1 MSAYSIAKQQLEGA
15 LKAAAESGVEEEMV
29 LRALLATLVE
39 GYRDLKGVEDLKAVL
54 QYQLDNARGDED
66 HEFMRP

>member
-1 MSAYSIAKQQLEGA
+1 LSAYSIAKQQLDAA
-15 LKAAAESGVEEEMV
+15 LATAAEGGVEEEMV
-29 LRALLATLVE
+29 LRALLASLVE
-39 GYRDLKGVEDLKAVL
+39 RYRDLKGVEDLKAVL

>member
-1 MSAYSIAKQQLEGA
+1 LSAYSIAREQVDAA
-15 LKAAAESGVEEEMV
+15 LAAATDAGIDPESV
-29 LRALLATLVE
+29 LRALLGTLVE
-39 GYRDLKGVEDLKAVL
+39 CYRDLQGVDDLKAVL

>member
-1 MSAYSIAKQQLEGA
+1 MSAYSIAKQQLDGA
-15 LKAAAESGVEEEMV
+15 LVAAAEGGVEEEMV
-29 LRALLATLVE
+29 LRALLASLVE
-39 GYRDLKGVEDLKAVL
+39 RYRDLRGVEDLKAVL

>member
-1 MSAYSIAKQQLEGA
+1 LSAYSIAKQQLDGA
-15 LKAAAESGVEEEMV
+15 LAAAAESGVEEEMV
-29 LRALLATLVE
+29 LRALLASLVE
-39 GYRDLKGVEDLKAVL
+39 RYRDLRGVEDLKAVL

>member
-1 MSAYSIAKQQLEGA
+1 MSAYSIAKQQLDGA
-15 LKAAAESGVEEEMV
+15 LSAAAESGVEEEMV
-29 LRALLATLVE
+29 LRALLASLVE
-39 GYRDLKGVEDLKAVL
+39 RYRDLRGVEDLKAVL